1 MSEMES
7 EVNAPA
13 RQAEPKSAL
22 LVLRAE
28 TPLHAGAGSGAGEID
43 WPVQR
48 EKHTGWPVVWASSV
62 KGALRERAEHW
73 AGADA
78 TKRAQVAAAF
88 GKDEKSENSEE
99 EKGAPGKERK
109 GVDEYASALATGE
122 AALLLLPVR
131 SLTTH
136 FKWVTCDAAIKRLK
150 RTCERIGVPCAAAAP
165 PLTNGDAACW
175 SGVASEPL
183 FLEEYSFACESPT
196 AIALLAKELSSVTG
210 IVEKE
215 LTDRLV
221 VVHDDRF
228 RWFAEH
234 ATPKAAHV
242 ALDNDTKTNVGGALW
257 YEETLAPDTV
267 LYAPLTAEASRAKAN
282 PMTAAD
288 VLKVAT
294 NRLEKPER
302 PYLRVGGNET
312 LGMGWCH
319 VHVAAGAV

>member
-7 EVNAPA
+7 EVNARAQP
-13 RQAEPKSAL
+13 QVGPKSAL

-43 WPVQR
+43 LPVQR
-48 EKHTGWPVVWASSV
+48 EAHTAWPVVWSSSV

-73 AGADA
+73 AGSDT
-78 TKRAQVAAAF
+78 TKCAQVIAAF
-88 GKDEKSENSEE
+88 GIE
-99 EKGAPGKERK
+99 GK
-109 GVDEYASALATGE
+109 GVDEHASALATGE

-136 FKWVTCDAAIKRLK
+136 FKWVTCEAALKRLA
-150 RTCERIGVPCAAAAP
+150 RTCGRIGVPCSAVAP
-165 PLTNGDAACW
+165 PLADKDTACW
-175 SGVASEPL
+175 NGATNEPL
-183 FLEEYSFACESPT
+183 FLEEFSFSWDAAA
-196 AIALLAKELSSVTG
+196 AIAPLATSLSTVTNIDQAELLA
-210 IVEKE
+210 
-215 LTDRLV
+215 RLV

-242 ALDNDTKTNVGGALW
+242 ALDNDTKAIRGGALW

-267 LYAPLTAEASRAKAN
+267 LYAPLTAEASRN
-282 PMTAAD
+282 PTGTKMSAPD
-288 VLKVAT
+288 VLAVAT
-294 NRLEKPER
+294 HRFASPER

-319 VHVAAGAV
+319 VHVAAAQPAKGSV

>member
-1 MSEMES
+1 MTEQPIIAMPDKPRTTPS
-7 EVNAPA
+7 
-13 RQAEPKSAL
+13 SAL

-28 TPLHAGAGSGAGEID
+28 TPLHAGAGSGEGEID
-43 WPVQR
+43 LPVQR
-48 EKHTGWPVVWASSV
+48 EKHTGWPVVWSSSV
-62 KGALRERAEHW
+62 KGALRERAERW
-73 AGADA
+73 ADGDAD
-78 TKRAQVAAAF
+78 RGAQVIAAF
-88 GKDEKSENSEE
+88 GIEGR
-99 EKGAPGKERK
+99 GADKHAG
-109 GVDEYASALATGE
+109 ALALGE

-150 RTCERIGVPCAAAAP
+150 RTCERIGVACSVAAP

-175 SGVASEPL
+175 QGIANEQL
-183 FLEEYSFACESPT
+183 FLEEYSFSCESPADIAPLARALSAV
-196 AIALLAKELSSVTG
+196 AIIDQAELLA
-210 IVEKE
+210 
-215 LTDRLV
+215 RLV

-242 ALDNDTKTNVGGALW
+242 ALDNDTKTNTGGALW

-267 LYAPLTAEASRAKAN
+267 LYAPLTAEVSRN
-282 PMTAAD
+282 PKGETMSAPD
-288 VLKVAT
+288 VLAVAT
-294 NRLEKPER
+294 HRFTSPER

-319 VHVAAGAV
+319 VHVAAAQPAKGGV